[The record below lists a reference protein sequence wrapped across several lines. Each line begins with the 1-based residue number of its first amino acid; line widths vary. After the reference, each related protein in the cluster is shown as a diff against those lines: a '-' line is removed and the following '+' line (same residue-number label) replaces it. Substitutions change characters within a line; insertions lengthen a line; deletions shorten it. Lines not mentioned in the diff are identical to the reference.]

1 MRVVQLTRIGQ
12 ILTSWQT
19 GTALGLAISG
29 AIALGVRKSW
39 RFQIAS
45 SFIPAFALLLLVFV
59 GSESPRWLIKK
70 RRYHKAY
77 TVLLRLR
84 ENPLLAAR
92 DLVFIWA
99 QLQVE
104 TTLFMRTDGDVIDLE
119 NRLPYLDTNVYLR
132 EIGLFGYARRITQ
145 LFTIP
150 RARRATL
157 ASFTVMAAQQMSG
170 VNVFA
175 FLASTLFEYGEHQGI
190 PQKGSLW
197 LFFGFGIANFL

>member
-1 MRVVQLTRIGQ
+1 M
-12 ILTSWQT
+12 
-19 GTALGLAISG
+19 GLAISG
-29 AIALGVRKSW
+29 VIPLLVFDNW
-39 RFQIAS
+39 RFQISS

-70 RRYHKAY
+70 QRYSEAF
-77 TVLLRLR
+77 TVLSRLQ

-92 DLVFIWA
+92 DLVFVWA

-104 TTLFMRTDGDVIDLE
+104 TTLFMRTNNDIRDLE
-119 NRLPYLDTNVYLR
+119 HQIPHLDQQVYLR
-132 EIGLFGYARRITQ
+132 QINFRGYARRITQ

-150 RARRATL
+150 RVRRATV
-157 ASFTVMAAQQMSG
+157 ASFIVMSAQQMAG

-175 FLASTLFEYGEHQGI
+175 FLASTLFATGPVGR
-190 PQKGSLW
+190 PDRGGLW